1 MNTRRSTLIG
11 TAIAFALFHQSAAS
25 LAQTAGT
32 SSANAGPIEEVIVS
46 GIRESLQKS
55 LEVKREADS
64 HVDVITAEDVG
75 KMPDKN
81 VADSLMRVPGVTIS
95 SAGAN
100 EGGFDENDR
109 VSMRGTNPSLTQT
122 LINGHAVSSGD
133 WFVLNQTGTVG
144 RSVTYTLLPSELVG
158 RVVVHKSSQASLIE
172 GGVAGTVD
180 IQTRKPLD
188 FTDTL
193 GFELSAGA
201 VYAEQPDKTDPQF
214 SGIFHWKNE
223 NNTFGVLVQG
233 FSEERHLR
241 RDGQELL
248 GYERIGADSALAAAH
263 PDLANV
269 WVPTMIGSALF
280 EQERKRRGGLI
291 DVQFAPTDQLSLELT
306 GFLSEMDA
314 PNYNR
319 NYLLWLTHFVNTPAG
334 ANLQP
339 GYVVRNGTLVSAS
352 FTPVADTTYGVYD
365 QISRPDASSSSS
377 FVDFDVD
384 YRISDAWSLHGK
396 LGTTEGHGKTPTQD
410 VAEWNTGIGTGGAY
424 ALNGIK
430 RAADWSLGGEATDSN
445 VNNTLGWIFGDQ
457 NIDVQDEEQYAQIEA
472 TWRAD
477 AGALSSIK
485 FGARYADHKRE
496 SADVIGQ
503 GPKCADGTATGAPF
517 NWGAPY
523 FCDVDAQSP
532 FNPANYPQG
541 FASYPGDFAGGLGGT
556 FPRDIW
562 YFSPSQLADYND
574 TYSNRDPVSR
584 SDWNANYLLEEK
596 NSAAFVQA
604 NFRGNRWSAD
614 VGLRYVETRE
624 HVVANIAVSDVTP
637 GAITTSAFGPYLPT
651 AFDNTYEDWLP
662 SANFKY
668 AIADNLVARLA
679 ASRTMTRPDYS
690 ALAAPISLNPDTA
703 SGSGSNPNLKPVRST
718 NVDATLEWYFAPRA
732 LLSATAFYMDLT
744 SYVSLGQTTGTF
756 LTYSTANPQGVYV
769 DYLLTVPVNSK
780 GEVKGV
786 ELAYEQPIAEYFGIN
801 ANYTYADGE
810 EDGGLPLIGT
820 SKNTYNLGAYFEN
833 ERFNAR
839 VSYTYR
845 SEFYSGLDRSTAFSQ
860 DEVDNLAMSLG
871 MKVTDSW
878 SVSLDALNL
887 NNPTLRY
894 YALNEDQPRS
904 IYQSGRQ
911 YYLNVRAKF

>member
-11 TAIAFALFHQSAAS
+11 SAVAFALLHQAAPAT
-25 LAQTAGT
+25 AQTAAG
-32 SSANAGPIEEVIVS
+32 AEKGPIEEVIVS
-46 GIRESLQKS
+46 GIRQSLQKS

-158 RVVVHKSSQASLIE
+158 RVVVHKSSQASDIE
-172 GGVAGTVD
+172 GGVAGAVD

-188 FTDTL
+188 FAKSL
-193 GFELSAGA
+193 GFEVSAGA

-214 SGIFHWKNE
+214 SGIFNWKNDD
-223 NNTFGVLVQG
+223 NTFGVLVQG

-248 GYERIGADSALAAAH
+248 GYERIAAGSPIATAH

-269 WVPTMIGSALF
+269 WYPTMIGSALF
-280 EQERKRRGGLI
+280 EQERKRRGGLV
-291 DVQFAPTDQLSLELT
+291 DVQFAPTDDLSFELT

-319 NYLLWLTHFVNTPAG
+319 NYLLWNTHFITSGTGQSP
-334 ANLQP
+334 LP

-352 FTPVADTTYGVYD
+352 FAPVAGTTYGVYD
-365 QISRPDASSSSS
+365 QISRPDASSSST
-377 FVDFDVD
+377 FVDLDMN
-384 YRISDAWSLHGK
+384 YRVSDAWSLHAK
-396 LGTTEGHGKTPTQD
+396 AGTTEGHGETPTQD
-410 VAEWNTGIGTGGAY
+410 VAEWNTGVGYGGGY
-424 ALNGIK
+424 SLNGIDN
-430 RAADWSLGGEATDSN
+430 AASWSLGNETTGSN
-445 VNNTLGWIFGDQ
+445 VNNGLGWIFGDQ
-457 NIDVQDEEQYAQIEA
+457 NIDVKDDEQYAQIEA
-472 TWRAD
+472 RWSAD
-477 AGALSSIK
+477 SGALSSIQ
-485 FGARYADHKRE
+485 FGARYSDHNRE
-496 SADVIGQ
+496 SAGVIGQ
-503 GPKCADGTATGAPF
+503 GPKCADGTEKGAPF
-517 NWGAPY
+517 NWGATY

-532 FNPANYPQG
+532 FNPANFPQG
-541 FASYPGDFAGGLGGT
+541 FANYPGDFGSGLGGT
-556 FPRDIW
+556 FPRDVW
-562 YFSPSQLADYND
+562 YFSPGQLADYND
-574 TYSNRDPVSR
+574 TYSNRDPVTR
-584 SDWNANYLLEEK
+584 SDWNSNYLLEEE
-596 NSAAFVQA
+596 NTAAFVQA
-604 NFRGNRWSAD
+604 NFKGDRWSAD
-614 VGLRYVETRE
+614 VGLRFVETKE
-624 HVVANIAVSDVTP
+624 HVVANVGVDAVTP

-651 AFDNTYEDWLP
+651 TFDNTYQDWLP

-668 AIADNLVARLA
+668 ELSDSMVTRFAV
-679 ASRTMTRPDYS
+679 SKTMTRPDYS
-690 ALAAPISLNPDTA
+690 ALAGPISLSPA
-703 SGSGSNPNLKPVRST
+703 LQSGSGSNPNLEPVRST
-718 NVDATLEWYFAPRA
+718 NVDATIEWYFAPRA

-744 SYVSLGQTTGTF
+744 SYVGMGQVERTF
-756 LTYSTANPQGVYV
+756 LTYSNQYPQGIDI
-769 DYLLTVPVNSK
+769 DYTLSVPVNSS

-786 ELAYEQPIAEYFGIN
+786 ELAYEQPIAEYFGVS

-810 EDGGLPLIGT
+810 EDTGVPLIGT

-839 VSYTYR
+839 ASYTFR
-845 SEFYSGLDRSTAFSQ
+845 SHFYSGLDRSTAFSQ
-860 DEVDNLAMSLG
+860 DDVDNLSMSLG

-894 YALNEDQPRS
+894 YALNQDQPRS

-911 YYLNVRAKF
+911 YYLNIRAKF